1 MDTYLQQL
9 NIDLQ
14 NQNSQKQMMVGKD
27 YGNIND
33 LGNSLHKYTNTN
45 LKNEI
50 VKKLY
55 DLVNKVDAIKIYN
68 YLFNNNLI
76 DVFLDCYDNL
86 IDISSYHD
94 ITSQELINY
103 VINYSKNSAD
113 MLDYLKDELE
123 DLLEVKVSKTDV
135 RILKELTD
143 DTSLKNKL
151 TKIEQ
156 TIPEDINN
164 IKNPEIVQNL
174 IDNLESLPYRN
185 EDDENVILADINK
198 YYDKVVKPKGVA
210 FQAPILIPM
219 PKGSLDDSEIQE
231 VDGPE
236 KSNPNVFSLIRER
249 RTKQQIQEAKNME
262 KYDKPK
268 RKYIRKTPVKA
279 TLPLV
284 KKNIIIEE

>member
-55 DLVNKVDAIKIYN
+55 DLVNRVDAIKIYN

-156 TIPEDINN
+156 TIPEDVNN

-174 IDNLESLPYRN
+174 IDDLESLPYRN
-185 EDDENVILADINK
+185 ENNENVILADINK
-198 YYDKVVKPKGVA
+198 YYDKVVKPKGVS
-210 FQAPILIPM
+210 FQAPDPIPM
-219 PKGSLDDSEIQE
+219 PKGSLDDTEIQE

-236 KSNPNVFSLIRER
+236 KSIPNVFSLIRER
-249 RTKQQIQEAKNME
+249 RTKQQIQEARDME

-268 RKYIRKTPVKA
+268 RKYT
-279 TLPLV
+279 
-284 KKNIIIEE
+284 KKSQLKQFIELNTFSK